1 MGVLSYHLHST
12 VNDDR
17 GRGGGDLQTGLKLG
31 YSENTPTEDA
41 DWRINGILAE
51 QKETASHFHLIELNT
66 GDL

>member
-1 MGVLSYHLHST
+1 MMIG
-12 VNDDR
+12 

-66 GDL
+66 GEL